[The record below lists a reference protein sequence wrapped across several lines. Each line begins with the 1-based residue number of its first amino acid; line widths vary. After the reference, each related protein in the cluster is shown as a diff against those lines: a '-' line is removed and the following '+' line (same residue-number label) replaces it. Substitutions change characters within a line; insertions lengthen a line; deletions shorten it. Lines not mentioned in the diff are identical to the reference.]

1 MKTLGRMLAAT
12 FRPTAPKS
20 AGQLHRAARHK
31 ARKLGRD
38 ASHRAR
44 NVPGSSLPLRR
55 IRFRRRRM
63 PRTGQRGNQVPDANR
78 VAIKQSGLM
87 HRRLDV
93 HELVYR
99 VRLRSDVQTSDGFM
113 ECALLFYRSLI
124 LSALPAL
131 LLANSVAHAAPIS
144 VPLPPNSA
152 NATAEVY
159 FSPGAHSDLA
169 IASLIATANQRVWI
183 AGYYFTSTAIAKA
196 LHQAHERNVDVRVV
210 LDRSQATQKYSSA
223 TYFYN
228 NGVPIKINARYP
240 IMHAKFFVIDR
251 DLVGFGSMNFTR
263 GGADKN
269 SENFNIFRRWPQLTE
284 TYAAEFSKLERESQ
298 SYRPGMVFD
307 QPDAAERE

>member
-20 AGQLHRAARHK
+20 AGQLHRAAGHK

-55 IRFRRRRM
+55 IRLRRRRM

-78 VAIKQSGLM
+78 VRSSKAALLIEGSTSMNLSIVSAFVRMYK
-87 HRRLDV
+87 RRTA
-93 HELVYR
+93 
-99 VRLRSDVQTSDGFM
+99 SWS
-113 ECALLFYRSLI
+113 ALLFYRSLI

-183 AGYYFTSTAIAKA
+183 AGYYFTATVIAKA

-228 NGVPIKINARYP
+228 NGAPIKINARYP